1 MDAHTHRGSMMSLLQ
16 LILAVMLGVL
26 PTDSGGSVSG
36 FVPNTDSGGSVS
48 GMPINGVG
56 GQQTGP

>member
-1 MDAHTHRGSMMSLLQ
+1 MMSLLQ